1 MMEENSVKKYDSRG
15 NIIYEECSDGFKHW
29 CRYDKYNNRIYF
41 KETKAF
47 NDKFE
52 FRCWYDYDKYN
63 NLVHFKSSWGFEH
76 WYKYDYHKKRIRI
89 TEQEFEKNR
98 FKRKCEKRSY
108 RFEIMD
114 I

>member
-1 MMEENSVKKYDSRG
+1 MSKENSVKKYDSRG
-15 NIIYEECSDGFKHW
+15 NIIYEEGCYGFRHW
-29 CRYDKYNNRIYF
+29 YRYDKYNNRIYF

-47 NDKFE
+47 NNKYE
-52 FRCWYDYDKYN
+52 FRCWYYYDGYN
-63 NLVHFKSSWGFEH
+63 NLIHFKSSNGYKH
-76 WYKYDYHKKRIRI
+76 WYKYDYYKKRISI
-89 TEQEFEKNR
+89 TEQEFKQIR